1 LVSLAETSDVVEKRY
16 KLVRNVLI
24 VDDSPGVRQGLRELF
39 AFEEDFHVCGEA
51 ENGQDA
57 IEKAKELDPDL
68 IITDLSMP
76 IMSGLEEAR
85 ILKQIMPTVPVIIY
99 TVHNDRFIEKEARA
113 AGASALVSKSDSVTA
128 LIATARSM
136 FCQITAG

>member
-1 LVSLAETSDVVEKRY
+1 
-16 KLVRNVLI
+16 
-24 VDDSPGVRQGLRELF
+24 
-39 AFEEDFHVCGEA
+39 VCGEA